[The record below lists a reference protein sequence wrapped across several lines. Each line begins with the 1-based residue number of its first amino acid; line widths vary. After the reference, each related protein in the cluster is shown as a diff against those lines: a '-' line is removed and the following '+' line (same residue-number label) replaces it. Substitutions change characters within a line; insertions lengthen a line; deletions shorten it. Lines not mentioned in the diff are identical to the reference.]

1 MFVKIAKSFGTSQVM
16 IAVGIKTK
24 FLQDSMFIIR

>member
-1 MFVKIAKSFGTSQVM
+1 MFVEITRAFGTSQVM

-24 FLQDSMFIIR
+24 FLPDSMFIIR